1 MHRTTTPDAGRALQ
15 PARRLIAC
23 HALAAT
29 GAALPWPALLAAI
42 WQVTDDPG
50 LIGLAGA
57 ARFAP
62 CVLLSAFLG
71 GLGDRFGRLRMVRVV
86 VAVRLVLLA
95 ALTAL
100 MVLDLPWAALIT
112 ATLTVAAGVPAFP
125 SLAALVPQVSPRP
138 DRDTNAL
145 VTWEVSAFVVG
156 PAIGGLLLSTGASWS
171 IAASVPLAAA
181 ALLVLPRRLADESPA
196 TERPRLLRGLREVL
210 AVPVV
215 RRAVATVM
223 MLNAVIGVLGV
234 ALLGLAT
241 GHWAAGVAEFGWLT
255 AVQGFAALA
264 APALIAVAGRLAPVV
279 TAQLVV
285 VLPLV
290 AVAVSPGW
298 TASVVPLALLGAGLT
313 LVECTTTRMLQRWAP
328 PAYLALA
335 LGVAD
340 AALVAAAMTGAVAAP
355 WLIAGIGPAGLLLAL
370 AGLSTAVLVWG
381 LRRPR
386 EPVAGEPVAGEPVE
400 ADDQCSC
407 GSASASAW
415 VA

>member
-1 MHRTTTPDAGRALQ
+1 MNRTAVPDAGG
-15 PARRLIAC
+15 ARLSAGRLIAC

-29 GAALPWPALLAAI
+29 GAALPWPALLAAV

-71 GLGDRFGRLRMVRVV
+71 GIGDRFGRLRTVRVV
-86 VAVRLVLLA
+86 VAVRLGLLG
-95 ALTAL
+95 ALGL
-100 MVLDLPWAALIT
+100 FMVLGLPWAALV
-112 ATLTVAAGVPAFP
+112 AGTLTVAAGVPAFP
-125 SLAALVPQVSPRP
+125 SLAALVPQVSARP

-156 PAIGGLLLSTGASWS
+156 PAIGGLLLSTAAAWS
-171 IAASVPLAAA
+171 TAACVPLLLA
-181 ALLVLPRRLADESPA
+181 ALLVLPRGALEARPSGQ
-196 TERPRLLRGLREVL
+196 RPRLLRGLRAVL

-223 MLNAVIGVLGV
+223 VLNAVIGVLGV
-234 ALLGLAT
+234 GLLSLTAT
-241 GHWAAGVAEFGWLT
+241 RWDAGIAEFGWLT
-255 AVQGFAALA
+255 AVQGFASLA
-264 APALIAVAGRLAPVV
+264 APALIVAVGRLAPIV
-279 TAQLVV
+279 AAHLVV

-290 AVAVSPGW
+290 AVAVSPTWLAG
-298 TASVVPLALLGAGLT
+298 AAPLALLGAGLT

-328 PAYLALA
+328 AAYTALA

-340 AALVAAAMTGAVAAP
+340 AALVAAAMLGAVAAP
-355 WLIAGIGPAGLLLAL
+355 WLLGAAGPVGLLLAVAGVSALVL
-370 AGLSTAVLVWG
+370 AWG
-381 LRRPR
+381 LRRPPAR
-386 EPVAGEPVAGEPVE
+386 RAEAEP
-400 ADDQCSC
+400 QCSC